1 MLLKSR
7 PEIDM
12 CQARN
17 DASPSSLHEKL
28 CQATHGIPC
37 KAVHA
42 VGSLFNLILGRVP
55 SQDCCSG
62 PGQKAKCDCQTNK
75 TE

>member
-1 MLLKSR
+1 
-7 PEIDM
+7 M
-12 CQARN
+12 CQKKTAGEEQ
-17 DASPSSLHEKL
+17 SLHEKF

-42 VGSLFNLILGRVP
+42 VGSLFNLILGRAP

-62 PGQKAKCDCQTNK
+62 PGQKTNCDCQPPQP
-75 TE
+75 